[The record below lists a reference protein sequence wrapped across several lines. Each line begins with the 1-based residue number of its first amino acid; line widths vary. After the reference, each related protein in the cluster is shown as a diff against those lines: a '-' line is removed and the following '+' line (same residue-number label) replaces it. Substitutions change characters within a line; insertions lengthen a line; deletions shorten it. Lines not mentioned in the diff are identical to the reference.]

1 MVFDYRFPFIFLH
14 FFYKFFIT
22 KRNEETTTIAGRL
35 GTRRFILPKPTF
47 DLFLTFLKLVGE
59 KRIYRHFFLSLSLC
73 VCVVCLFAVFLSFPS
88 YYPCVVV
95 CCAVLVLT
103 PVGACRL
110 LLLLSNCPS
119 SIKVLNQFVRE

>member
-1 MVFDYRFPFIFLH
+1 MVFDYRFPFISLH

-73 VCVVCLFAVFLSFPS
+73 VCVCGVFVCCLFIVPVVLSLCGCLLC
-88 YYPCVVV
+88 CVGVN
-95 CCAVLVLT
+95 
-103 PVGACRL
+103 PRRG
-110 LLLLSNCPS
+110 LSAS
-119 SIKVLNQFVRE
+119 SSSFELPL

>member
-1 MVFDYRFPFIFLH
+1 MVFDYRFPFISLH

-59 KRIYRHFFLSLSLC
+59 KRIYRHFFLYVC
-73 VCVVCLFAVFLSFPS
+73 VCVWCVCLLSFYRSRRIILVWLFAVL
-88 YYPCVVV
+88 CW
-95 CCAVLVLT
+95 C
-103 PVGACRL
+103 
-110 LLLLSNCPS
+110 
-119 SIKVLNQFVRE
+119 